1 MNIDWTKV
9 PRHTVDI
16 GKLNDP
22 FDLTLIFKK
31 LNITKYVYTIK
42 YKGMVVKVG
51 MSADNSRTLGERAY
65 RQIGHSESWGDRRLN
80 GSSGSDWR
88 IVEEEFY
95 KRYGTKI
102 NKDDLEIIIHDFTG
116 YPFTTMNPWNEV
128 YYAEQER
135 IEQYKDFVGEKPIGN
150 VHDDENFRR
159 RGHIPK
165 KNFDGLF
172 ELAY

>member
-9 PRHTVDI
+9 PKHTVDI
-16 GKLNDP
+16 GTLIDP
-22 FDLTLIFKK
+22 YDLTITFKN
-31 LNITKYVYTIK
+31 LNITKYVYRIK
-42 YKGMVVKVG
+42 FKGMVIKIG

-65 RQIGHSESWGDRRLN
+65 RQIGHSESWGNRRLN
-80 GSSGSDWR
+80 GSSGADWR
-88 IVEEEFY
+88 IIEEEFR
-95 KRYGTKI
+95 KQYGI
-102 NKDDLEIIIHDFTG
+102 NIDRKDLSITIYDFTS
-116 YPFTTMNPWNEV
+116 YPFITTDPWNEV
-128 YYAEQER
+128 YHAEQER
-135 IEQYKDFVGEKPIGN
+135 IETYKEIVGEKPIGN